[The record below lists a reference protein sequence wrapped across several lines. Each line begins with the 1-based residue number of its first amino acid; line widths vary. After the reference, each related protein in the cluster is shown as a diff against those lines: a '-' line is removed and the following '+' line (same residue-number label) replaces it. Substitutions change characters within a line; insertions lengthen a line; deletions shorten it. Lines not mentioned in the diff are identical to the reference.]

1 MGRPLLSDLAQD
13 IADVLAGV
21 LQHGGDVSRADGQ
34 HVLRLVWQLRDAL
47 EDREAA
53 ERRRDVVAS
62 VRLLPAGVADLAAAR
77 RARAGTAP

>member
-1 MGRPLLSDLAQD
+1 MGRPLMSDLAQD

-21 LQHGGDVSRADGQ
+21 LQHGGGVSRADGQ

-53 ERRRDVVAS
+53 ERRRDVLPP
-62 VRLLPAGVADLAAAR
+62 VRLLPSGVADLAAAR
-77 RARAGTAP
+77 ARRTRVTS

>member
-21 LQHGGDVSRADGQ
+21 LQHGGDVPRRDGQ

-47 EDREAA
+47 EDREAD
-53 ERRRDVVAS
+53 ERRREVPP
-62 VRLLPAGVADLAAAR
+62 VRLLPAGVADLSAARER
-77 RARAGTAP
+77 RARVTS